1 MIERVSGQKDEII
14 KLLREL
20 QTEEGRRRSSRYFIE
35 EREIVRR
42 AFDFGGTVECMIV
55 TDKFG
60 QSPEAPDLLERAACA
75 RTRVYQATDGLIGK
89 ILDARPTPDCMAIM
103 ARKVSALE
111 DVFSVENPLIMM
123 VESCENADNL
133 GMLLRTT
140 DASGITGV
148 VLASNTT
155 DPFSRRVVRASR
167 GAVFTVPI
175 AIHYDSAKIID
186 EAHSRG
192 IQAIATSANTDTD
205 YTAVDFAKPAMIIVG
220 NEHTGISETVREKAD
235 ATVRI
240 PMQGR
245 INSLNIAVAA
255 SVVMY
260 EAVRQR
266 NH

>member
-1 MIERVSGQKDEII
+1 MFERVSGQKDEII

-20 QTEEGRRRSSRYFIE
+20 QTEDGRRRSSQYFIE

-42 AFDFGGTVECMIV
+42 AFDFGGMVECMIV

-60 QSPEAPDLLERAACA
+60 QYPEAPDLLERAAYA
-75 RTRVYQATDGLIGK
+75 KTKVYQATDGLINK
-89 ILDARPTPDCMAIM
+89 ILDAKPTPDCIAIM
-103 ARKVSALE
+103 TRNVSGLGEVLA
-111 DVFSVENPLIMM
+111 VENPLIMM

-133 GMLLRTT
+133 GMLLRST

-148 VLASNTT
+148 ILASNTT

-175 AIHYDSAKIID
+175 AIHNDSAKIID
-186 EAHSRG
+186 DAHSRG
-192 IQAIATSANTDTD
+192 IQVAATSANTDDD
-205 YTAVDFAKPAMIIVG
+205 YTSVDFTRPTMIIVG
-220 NEHTGISETVREKAD
+220 NEHTGISDTVREKAD
-235 ATVRI
+235 KTVRI
-240 PMQGR
+240 PMKGK

-266 NH
+266 NN